1 VTDDIARTDNA
12 AWARATPRLSV
23 LIPFFRD
30 DPVPLLKALDE
41 EAIGLAGAVEI
52 VVLDDGGGDEALAA
66 RVGAAVREL
75 ALPARLA
82 RLPQNEGRAKGRNR
96 LAAESRGAH
105 LLFLDSDMAPGSRS
119 FLANHLALVD
129 AGGLDVAFGGFSVPM
144 GEITPSHRLHRA
156 LALRGECAG
165 AAIRQLTPEKYVF
178 TSNLLVRRW
187 VFSAEAFDEGFTG
200 WGWED
205 VEWGMRVASRWSVV
219 HFDNPAVH
227 LGLDPAPVLAAKY
240 EQSVGNFARVAKRHP
255 EIVRNYPSYKVA
267 KLIRRAPFRALWRA
281 LFKGAALNAH
291 APLSA
296 RVAALKL
303 YRAALY
309 AEVV

>member
-1 VTDDIARTDNA
+1 MKIARRLDNR
-12 AWARATPRLSV
+12 AWGRAEPRISV

-30 DPVPLLKALDE
+30 DPTQLLRALDE
-41 EAIGLAGAVEI
+41 EAAGLGGAVEI
-52 VVLDDGGGDEALAA
+52 VALDDGGGDEPLAA
-66 RVGAAVREL
+66 KVAATVQEL
-75 ALPARLA
+75 ALPCRFVRLA
-82 RLPQNEGRAKGRNR
+82 ANAGRAKGRNQ
-96 LAAESRGAH
+96 LAAESRAPV
-105 LLFLDSDMAPGSRS
+105 LLFLDSDMAPGVRD
-119 FLANHLALVD
+119 FLGAHLAFVD
-129 AGGLDVAFGGFSVPM
+129 QGEFDVAFAGFSVPM

-165 AAIRQLTPEKYVF
+165 AAVRRQTPEKYVF
-178 TSNLLVRRW
+178 TSNLLVRRA
-187 VFSAEAFDEGFTG
+187 VFEAEAFDEGFTG

-205 VEWGMRVASRWSVV
+205 VEWGMRVARRWRVA

-227 LGLDPAPVLAAKY
+227 LGLDPPKVLAAKY
-240 EQSVGNFARVAKRHP
+240 EQSVGNFARVAERHP

-267 KLIRRAPFRALWRA
+267 RMLKRTPLRRLWRA
-281 LFKGAALNAH
+281 LFKGAALSSH
-291 APLSA
+291 APLRA